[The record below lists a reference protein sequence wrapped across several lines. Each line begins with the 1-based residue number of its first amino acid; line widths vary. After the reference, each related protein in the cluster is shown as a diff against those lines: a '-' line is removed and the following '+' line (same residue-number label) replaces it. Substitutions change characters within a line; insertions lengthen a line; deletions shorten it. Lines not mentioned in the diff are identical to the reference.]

1 MAHTRDMEELHNLN
15 AKKEMDREDN
25 RLFLKIQMEEQ
36 SLRKQEEM
44 RKMKELTKTHFGP
57 EDN

>member
-1 MAHTRDMEELHNLN
+1 MEELHNLN

-44 RKMKELTKTHFGP
+44 RKMKELTKTNFGP